1 MNIDDSKRMQDL
13 TKAAREDNLAMKR
26 LTEAAAGDSAA
37 MKQIAFVSGS
47 LFGFEDIILK
57 RPEF

>member
-1 MNIDDSKRMQDL
+1 MQDL